1 MTAPIEPTQLPQEI
15 TPIQQ
20 SNDMNT
26 AQMDGLEDNRPTER
40 YFLMRCKTLAEI
52 EQASRTNL
60 WPTHPTYHTKLQEAY
75 KEAPQVIL
83 IFTLRE
89 ARTFCALARM
99 ASEIAWLPERTVFDR
114 SIYRQRMQVEW
125 LAKGS
130 KVGYDQII
138 DALHLAALQD
148 HPRPSLHTVIRRHGD
163 ELESAT
169 GRVIHE
175 LVLKDLPNRL
185 GSSTKARET
194 PAIQLE
200 GASSID
206 SIKSTEDII
215 EGTTSNDGVQ
225 VGLNTVAATE
235 ILISGI
241 LEREMS
247 SMDISGLAPPD
258 SAKDDDS
265 SDMDLDSVVPSE
277 DMDNE
282 RQPLASS
289 ADGGSAVAEPAQDE
303 PRSPLRAPS
312 PVRAGSPIMD
322 TTDLEREEA
331 DRTDTMASR
340 VNQLPPPPP
349 PPPPQ
354 PPVQPL
360 QLQQQQQQQQV
371 QQQKRLSVIVFFLLE
386 RAAPLL
392 FVSTQTLRVASSS
405 TCKVYFT
412 TTASSTESNS
422 SASTRK
428 KSNTSTTTV
437 KERYT
442 SSPACKRPE
451 ILTFFRAQGSW

>member
-1 MTAPIEPTQLPQEI
+1 MAAPIEPTQLPQENP
-15 TPIQQ
+15 PIQQ

-26 AQMDGLEDNRPTER
+26 AQMDGLENNRPTER

-75 KEAPQVIL
+75 KETQQVIL
-83 IFTLRE
+83 VFTLRE

-125 LAKGS
+125 IAKGS
-130 KVGYDQII
+130 KVDYDQII

-148 HPRPSLHTVIRRHGD
+148 HPRPSLNTVIRRHGD

-185 GSSTKARET
+185 RSSTKARET
-194 PAIQLE
+194 HAVRVE
-200 GASSID
+200 GASPID
-206 SIKSTEDII
+206 STKSTESII
-215 EGTTSNDGVQ
+215 EGIASNDGAQ
-225 VGLNTVAATE
+225 MELNTVAATE
-235 ILISGI
+235 ILNSGA

-247 SMDISGLAPPD
+247 SMDISGLAPPV

-265 SDMDLDSVVPSE
+265 SDMDLESVVPSE

-282 RQPLASS
+282 RQPLASN
-289 ADGGSAVAEPAQDE
+289 ADDGSAVADPVKEE

-331 DRTDTMASR
+331 DRTDIMASR

-349 PPPPQ
+349 PPPPPPQ
-354 PPVQPL
+354 PPIQLL
-360 QLQQQQQQQQV
+360 QLQQQQQQQQ
-371 QQQKRLSVIVFFLLE
+371 QQAQ
-386 RAAPLL
+386 
-392 FVSTQTLRVASSS
+392 Q
-405 TCKVYFT
+405 VYFT
-412 TTASSTESNS
+412 TPTSSTESHS

-451 ILTFFRAQGSW
+451 ILTFFRAQRSW